1 MDDVSALLAMFK
13 RKDEEINR
21 LLKEIEEA
29 TCEYEESLDLNLKK
43 TVAMEFKMFRL
54 RALVTNDYIKI
65 KQILNDSTTLPT
77 SVSVS
82 FKKRETYLTSVI
94 NRINEM
100 RADFEVI
107 QRGCYYTKI
116 KSSIQ

>member
-1 MDDVSALLAMFK
+1 MDDVSTLLAAFK

-21 LLKEIEEA
+21 LLSEIEES
-29 TCEYEESLDLNLKK
+29 TSEFEESLDLNLKK
-43 TVAMEFKMFRL
+43 TISMEFKMFRL
-54 RALVTNDYIKI
+54 RAIVTNDFIKI
-65 KQILNDSTTLPT
+65 KQILNDTTSLP
-77 SVSVS
+77 SAVIVS
-82 FKKRETYLTSVI
+82 FKKRETYLSSVI

-116 KSSIQ
+116 KSSL